1 MLEGEVLLTTMAYN
15 IFKMHKSKFLFNN
28 RILNLS
34 FILNNGNEVQSVMF
48 FRLPKFLLLIPM
60 LHC

>member
-34 FILNNGNEVQSVMF
+34 FILNNGNEV
-48 FRLPKFLLLIPM
+48 
-60 LHC
+60 